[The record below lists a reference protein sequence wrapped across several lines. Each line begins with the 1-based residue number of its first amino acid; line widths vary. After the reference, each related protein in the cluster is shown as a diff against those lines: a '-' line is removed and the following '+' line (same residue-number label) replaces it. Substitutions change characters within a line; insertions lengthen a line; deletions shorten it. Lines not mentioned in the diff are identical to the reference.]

1 MEDQRTSARIDRRQ
15 FLRIA
20 SLAGGGIILL
30 GCAPA
35 AVAPTPT
42 AAPKAASANPTA
54 AGAAGPTVAAK
65 PKLSANVKLATA
77 ASGIGFH
84 MLSALV
90 AVELFLKEEGITEEM
105 IGFVGGGDVVRG
117 LIEGGTQVGQPTPTA
132 VAIAVEQDQPV
143 RIIAENLPFPTI
155 TWVAKADSPLKSMK
169 DIKGKKLGYSRAGS
183 VSQTYAFTVLRAV
196 GLKPDTDV
204 TLVAVG
210 GAPENLIAVRAG
222 IIDVGWV
229 NDPLVS
235 QELMKK
241 DIKILG
247 TAAEYIPDWSENM
260 LSTTVD
266 YAKANGDVLTAYLR
280 AHQKALDYIKSN
292 PDQAAV
298 IWAKGQNIDPEV
310 AKLAMKNYPIQ
321 KFTSKINPATLKAIT
336 DDMLANAQ
344 VKTAP
349 VWAKIVD
356 QSFLPPELRSTL

>member
-1 MEDQRTSARIDRRQ
+1 M
-15 FLRIA
+15 
-20 SLAGGGIILL
+20 LL

-42 AAPKAASANPTA
+42 AAPKAAAANPTA
-54 AGAAGPTVAAK
+54 AGSLPPTAVAK

-90 AVELFLKEEGITEEM
+90 AVELFLKDEGITQEM

-117 LIEGGTQVGQPTPTA
+117 LVDGGTHVGQPTPTA

-143 RIIAENLPFPTI
+143 RIISENLPFPTI
-155 TWVAKADSPLKSMK
+155 TWVAKADSPMKSLK
-169 DIKGKKLGYSRAGS
+169 DIKGKKMGYSRAGS

-204 TLVAVG
+204 TMVAVG
-210 GAPENLIAVRAG
+210 GAPENLTAVRAG
-222 IIDVGWV
+222 VIDVGWV

-247 TAAEYIPDWSENM
+247 TAAEFIPDWSENM

-280 AHQKALDYIKSN
+280 AHQKALDFIKNS

-310 AKLAMKNYPIQ
+310 AKVAMKNYPIQ
-321 KFTSKINPATLKAIT
+321 KFTSKISPATLKAIT

-349 VWAKIVD
+349 VWSKIVD
-356 QSFLPPELRSTL
+356 QSFLAPGLRSQI